1 MEMIIRSLKKCGIT
15 ISTVMDCSKD
25 SRVNIEGIEYVTLQ
39 SEEEFHL
46 DASSDGMARMLTM
59 IIQQT
64 MICPWSY
71 LFIYLFFIYG

>member
-1 MEMIIRSLKKCGIT
+1 MRIMKINETWKKVKVRVKMEMIIRSLKKCGIT

-59 IIQQT
+59 II
-64 MICPWSY
+64 
-71 LFIYLFFIYG
+71 